1 MLPHYTFCHSP
12 SNSAAG
18 GVGIYINDSLQ
29 YRIRDDLKF
38 LEEENENIWI
48 EIIRNNS
55 IFCNKNHQYL
65 QNIMVGVIYRH
76 PLKLHQNFYEQ
87 L

>member
-1 MLPHYTFCHSP
+1 MPHLIAISEIKLNAKSNINSIMLPHYTFCHSP

-18 GVGIYINDSLQ
+18 GVGIYIKDSLQ

-38 LEEENENIWI
+38 LEEGNENIWI

-55 IFCNKNHQYL
+55 IFCNKNYQ
-65 QNIMVGVIYRH
+65 
-76 PLKLHQNFYEQ
+76 
-87 L
+87 